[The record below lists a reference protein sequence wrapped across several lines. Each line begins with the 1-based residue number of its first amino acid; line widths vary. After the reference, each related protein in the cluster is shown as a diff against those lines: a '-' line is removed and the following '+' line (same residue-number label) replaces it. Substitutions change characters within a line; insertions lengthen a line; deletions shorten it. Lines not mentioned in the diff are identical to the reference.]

1 MHLKLFVH
9 HDYPQCSEAAQIV
22 NDIDG
27 VEVLD
32 ISEMEGLAQASHHA
46 VVDAPSLIVLD
57 SGGNELHAW
66 RGELPDPASVKALI
80 AQ

>member
-9 HDYPQCSEAAQIV
+9 HDCPECPEAQQIMS
-22 NDIDG
+22 DIDG

-32 ISEMEGLAQASHHA
+32 ISEVEGLAQASHHA
-46 VVDAPSLIVLD
+46 VLTAPSLIVVD

-66 RGELPDPASVKALI
+66 RGELPDAAQVKALI